1 MNNTVRVGINMS
13 DIQENTHSSLL
24 AAKNPRDERKEDI
37 VSHQSEPGPRMSQRS
52 RVPTTKGKEYQDYQ
66 LQRDYVTAV
75 RAWRKQA
82 NKAEAVLVDSNDVEL
97 LQQERTKLDSRMDDL
112 SEIQMLILN
121 T

>member
-52 RVPTTKGKEYQDYQ
+52 GYRLRREKNTKIISYNG
-66 LQRDYVTAV
+66 T
-75 RAWRKQA
+75 
-82 NKAEAVLVDSNDVEL
+82 
-97 LQQERTKLDSRMDDL
+97 M
-112 SEIQMLILN
+112 
-121 T
+121 